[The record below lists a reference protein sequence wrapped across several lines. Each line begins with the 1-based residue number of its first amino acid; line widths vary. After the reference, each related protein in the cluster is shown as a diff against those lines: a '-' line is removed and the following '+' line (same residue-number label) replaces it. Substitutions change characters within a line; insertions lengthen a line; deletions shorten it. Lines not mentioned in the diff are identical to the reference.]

1 MDAVQVLQTLAT
13 ILLVFFVPGYFL
25 TKALF
30 PRPREFSDELPEVY
44 TVAFSMCLSIAV
56 TILSGTALAM
66 LPPDPVTGRGYFD
79 APYIVTSLLLLTGAF
94 AAVAWWRGAFPGL
107 ARVSRRLERRPSA
120 PTDGT
125 GVADDPKRY
134 WKEQD
139 LLARRLELRSQIRR
153 LERTGRGSRK
163 DKSYYQRRKAEVTEE
178 LVGVD
183 DKLARLRADRE
194 EMIEKAEEEAVKLE
208 ERRRQRRDALL
219 RFLRL
224 KRGES
229 G

>member
-1 MDAVQVLQTLAT
+1 MDGVQILQTLAT

-44 TVAFSMCLSIAV
+44 TIAFSMCLSIAV
-56 TILSGTALAM
+56 SILSGTALAM
-66 LPPDPVTGRGYFD
+66 LPPDATTGKGYFD
-79 APYIVTSLLLLTGAF
+79 TPYIVASLLLLTALFAGA
-94 AAVAWWRGAFPGL
+94 AWWRGAFPGL
-107 ARVSRRLERRPSA
+107 ARVSRRLERRPAA
-120 PTDGT
+120 PPDGT

-134 WKEQD
+134 WREQD
-139 LLARRLELRSQIRR
+139 LLARRLELRAQIRR

-163 DKSYYQRRKAEVTEE
+163 EKSYYQRQKAQVTEQ
-178 LVGVD
+178 LVEVD
-183 DKLARLRADRE
+183 DELAKLRDDRE
-194 EMIEKAEEEAVKLE
+194 KLIDQAEEEAVKLE
-208 ERRRQRRDALL
+208 ARRRERRDALL

>member
-1 MDAVQVLQTLAT
+1 VDAVEVLRVIAA

-44 TVAFSMCLSIAV
+44 TIAFSMCLSIAV
-56 TILSGTALAM
+56 TILSGIVLAM
-66 LPPDPVTGRGYFD
+66 LPPDPVSGLGYFQL
-79 APYIVTSLLLLTGAF
+79 PYIVLSLLSVTGAF
-94 AAVAWWRGAFPGL
+94 AAVAWWRGAFPAL
-107 ARVSRRLERRPSA
+107 ARVSARLERRPTA
-120 PTDGT
+120 PPDGT

-139 LLARRLELRSQIRR
+139 LLARRVELRAQVRR
-153 LERTGRGSRK
+153 LERTGRGSQK
-163 DKSYYQRRKAEVTEE
+163 EKGYYQRRKAEVTEE
-178 LVGVD
+178 LVEVD
-183 DKLARLRADRE
+183 DDLSRLRSDRE
-194 EMIEKAEEEAVKLE
+194 AMIQKAEEEAVKME
-208 ERRRQRRDALL
+208 AKRRERRDTLL

>member
-1 MDAVQVLQTLAT
+1 VDAVEVLRVIAA

-25 TKALF
+25 TKTLF

-56 TILSGTALAM
+56 TILTGIMLAM
-66 LPPDPVTGRGYFD
+66 LPPDPVTGLGYFQL
-79 APYIVTSLLLLTGAF
+79 PYIVAMLLTASAVF
-94 AAVAWWRGAFPGL
+94 AVAAWWRGAFPGL
-107 ARVSRRLERRPSA
+107 ARFSARFERRPTA
-120 PTDGT
+120 PPDGT

-139 LLARRLELRSQIRR
+139 LLARRLELRAQARR
-153 LERTGRGSRK
+153 LERTGRGSREE
-163 DKSYYQRRKAEVTEE
+163 KSYYQRRKAEVTQE
-178 LVGVD
+178 LVALD
-183 DKLARLRADRE
+183 DELAKLRTDRE
-194 EMIEKAEEEAVKLE
+194 AMVEKAEAEAVKQE
-208 ERRRQRRDALL
+208 ARRRERRDALL

-229 G
+229 S